1 MEDGVS
7 PWHLHEKP
15 TALYTSSQES
25 RPADYDYS
33 DSMERETSHLRNV
46 VYDVLSKTHPGVLV
60 RAEFRLCA
68 APPPPGPVNEA
79 VHGIPQLEEGPLGP
93 PVQLAK
99 TLRPDQQAALRF
111 VVDSE
116 KSAKTQRC
124 LFRAFVRMR
133 PPPLAEGGHARL
145 KANFCP
151 NLLSSEMKGE
161 FNKQG
166 RDRMQQVLAAPGLVT
181 SIVDPERGDRA
192 VVTVGWSFPDN
203 SSFSL
208 VLLQGRLEAVSL
220 PGRLFPGGHVRLRRP
235 DTLHR
240 IGVEDVGV
248 LTKYSAD
255 NSVEVCFPQCFRW
268 RGRVSDLAV
277 TSKDLRLTCAEVRV
291 AVEYRLFGSIC
302 GQKMGW
308 GKSPLMVALIKHKC
322 QEAAAQQ
329 RRSTSLVIVPPKLF
343 RQWVNELRAWLG
355 MKSGM
360 DAWMTSPCGISVWAP
375 VDMTA
380 FKATDAEVAACAEVV
395 VLPHTIFDSKKYPP
409 ASEPWPE
416 ALFDV
421 QSRTWS
427 RLILDEAHE
436 LSGFHPHIQRRLM
449 AIQSEAVH
457 ALSGTPEQGGGSRGA
472 ASLALTLK
480 ASLCPLLGAQFR
492 FDADEHVTLAASE
505 FFGDFARS
513 QSSPFCLPVTE
524 HAVPVRLS
532 EAETVLY
539 ANLKDHGSPSV
550 RQLLELCCCF
560 VSETSSSANKEIGV
574 LIKQKHKELET
585 RLHSAKGHAAFAV
598 LLSKCVAEGG
608 RLASRR
614 KGLKCRDE
622 RKEYWEEGQRLMDP
636 IVAELA
642 SLSCEEL
649 AALVKDEHVHGFK
662 SRELTDSVAPFAESL
677 RRLHTGRCPHAV
689 MKEVFN
695 EQLEQ
700 LSRDFVPLGGLKKPL
715 DFLQRSMEELAGG
728 GASCPIC
735 LDGLENGEV
744 TIMTSCGH
752 VFHQDCI
759 TDALKSRGE
768 CPNCRQKVADVFAT
782 KPPTPVDPYLKY
794 GTKVKVMIQQLK
806 DIMRDYPGDR
816 LLLFVQ
822 YKDMRKKLEQAFREF
837 EVPFLTL
844 SGSARTQGNAITRW
858 QSGQD
863 PDDFL
868 MMLSCEEHN
877 SGITLTRA
885 RPGGIFSGFRVWSV
899 CGFGFFLSFPPCRHI
914 MLAHPFEAQSRKEA
928 EDMEKQALGRINRI
942 GQDATSLVLWRVVT
956 EGTIEQELHEAV
968 EEPPTKRRRGK

>member
-1 MEDGVS
+1 M
-7 PWHLHEKP
+7 
-15 TALYTSSQES
+15 
-25 RPADYDYS
+25 
-33 DSMERETSHLRNV
+33 
-46 VYDVLSKTHPGVLV
+46 
-60 RAEFRLCA
+60 
-68 APPPPGPVNEA
+68 
-79 VHGIPQLEEGPLGP
+79 
-93 PVQLAK
+93 
-99 TLRPDQQAALRF
+99 
-111 VVDSE
+111 
-116 KSAKTQRC
+116 
-124 LFRAFVRMR
+124 
-133 PPPLAEGGHARL
+133 
-145 KANFCP
+145 
-151 NLLSSEMKGE
+151 
-161 FNKQG
+161 
-166 RDRMQQVLAAPGLVT
+166 
-181 SIVDPERGDRA
+181 
-192 VVTVGWSFPDN
+192 
-203 SSFSL
+203 
-208 VLLQGRLEAVSL
+208 
-220 PGRLFPGGHVRLRRP
+220 
-235 DTLHR
+235 
-240 IGVEDVGV
+240 
-248 LTKYSAD
+248 
-255 NSVEVCFPQCFRW
+255 
-268 RGRVSDLAV
+268 
-277 TSKDLRLTCAEVRV
+277 
-291 AVEYRLFGSIC
+291 
-302 GQKMGW
+302 
-308 GKSPLMVALIKHKC
+308 
-322 QEAAAQQ
+322 
-329 RRSTSLVIVPPKLF
+329 IVPPKLF

-395 VLPHTIFDSKKYPP
+395 VLPHTIFDPKKYPP

-532 EAETVLY
+532 EAEKVLY